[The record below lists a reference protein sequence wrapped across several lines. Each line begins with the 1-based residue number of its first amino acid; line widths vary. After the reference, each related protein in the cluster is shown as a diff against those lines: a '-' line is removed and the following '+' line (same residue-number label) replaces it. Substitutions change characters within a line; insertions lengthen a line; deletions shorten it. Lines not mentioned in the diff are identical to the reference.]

1 MELRPTKMVLRKLRE
16 IVQQGPADVQIGKKG
31 IYEGVLKEIDRR
43 LKEKGVVKVRIH
55 KSALK
60 VEKMD
65 RKAFAKKVAELVN
78 AILLDVRGRTF
89 VLYRHED
96 FVKAIE
102 EGKIGDNLLT
112 RLTEGGGGR
121 RGYGYGSRST
131 RRSSHQESS

>member
-1 MELRPTKMVLRKLRE
+1 VELKPTKAMLRRLRE

-43 LKEKGVVKVRIH
+43 LKEKGVVKVRIL

-65 RKAFAKKVAELVN
+65 RKSFAKKVAELLN
-78 AILLDVRGRTF
+78 ATLLDVRGRTF

-96 FVKAIE
+96 FVKAVE
-102 EGKIGDNLLT
+102 EGRIGDNLLT
-112 RLTEGGGGR
+112 RLLEGGGGR
-121 RGYGYGSRST
+121 GGYGHGSRST
-131 RRSSHQESS
+131 RRPSHQEGS